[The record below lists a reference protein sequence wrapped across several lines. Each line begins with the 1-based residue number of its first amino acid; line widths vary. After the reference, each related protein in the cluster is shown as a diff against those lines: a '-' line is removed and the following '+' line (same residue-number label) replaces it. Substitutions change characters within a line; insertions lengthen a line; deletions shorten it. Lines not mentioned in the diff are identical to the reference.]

1 MGTRSRPLSPHLMI
15 YRFEW
20 TMLLSITHRITGVGL
35 AVGGVLLFWW
45 LMALAIGPGYFSFVQ
60 AILAHWIG
68 RLLLFGWTWA
78 MFYHLCNGIRHLCWD
93 AGWGFEINT
102 ARNTG
107 LLVLVSSILLTLVS
121 WVGIYAMRG
130 A

>member
-1 MGTRSRPLSPHLMI
+1 MGMRSRPLSPHLFI

-35 AVGGVLLFWW
+35 AVAGVLLFWW
-45 LMALAIGPGYFSFVQ
+45 LMALAIGPAYFSIVQ

-68 RLLLFGWTWA
+68 RLMLLGWTWA

-107 LLVLVSSILLTLVS
+107 LFVLVSSILLTLIS
-121 WVGIYAMRG
+121 WMAVYAVRG